1 MKWSYKTVHFELK
14 KEGLLGGSFLDEAEI
29 EEQLN
34 DFGRSGWELTSIIE
48 VQDGV
53 IAFFKQPLDVRLSYP
68 VVTSTEEDRDS
79 REEVEE
85 YYETAEAADGAE
97 AGYGDEADEEYLGEE
112 ETQAELYGNERDAGY
127 LEEHEIG
134 GGEDGADFT
143 VASEDDYAEF
153 VDDEQQENEARDGYD
168 DQEESADQRG
178 IGAIR
183 IE

>member
-34 DFGRSGWELTSIIE
+34 DFGKAGWELTAVIE

-53 IAFFKQPLDVRLSYP
+53 IAFFKQPLGETIFSVAGTDSEADSIAGDEVYEPYEADDIEEPDEPHGEEMYVAEEEATAEYDDYENHDANPEQDEFSY
-68 VVTSTEEDRDS
+68 RDG
-79 REEVEE
+79 EAELDGGEVEE
-85 YYETAEAADGAE
+85 NFTYVEENQPQEDNHEEY
-97 AGYGDEADEEYLGEE
+97 DEEEE
-112 ETQAELYGNERDAGY
+112 QP
-127 LEEHEIG
+127 
-134 GGEDGADFT
+134 
-143 VASEDDYAEF
+143 
-153 VDDEQQENEARDGYD
+153 
-168 DQEESADQRG
+168 DQKG